1 MKFSNEIIQNFLVYF
16 WSTKTVGWTFHQ
28 ALTSFFYTGAVK
40 EYNMYHYNMI
50 TQNLQVLKGV
60 KEKYFANT

>member
-1 MKFSNEIIQNFLVYF
+1 MQKKYMDPVIIFQKYEN
-16 WSTKTVGWTFHQ
+16 SWTFHL

-40 EYNMYHYNMI
+40 EYNMYHYNMS